1 MKIEERLYLVGASQ
15 ELKQLVVDSDLTWE
29 EKDSLDFILSCMGIP
44 RNGSIEYIEETD
56 ANGITTYLQTYSV
69 VSREDLRKYIF
80 INEGEEGKICRK
92 LYTDLFNEN
101 KEASKKVNLFKAG
114 LRLFFIYMRTARLE
128 IPGYDFTKDPTNFPM
143 IELSY
148 NSMNENL
155 L

>member
-15 ELKQLVVDSDLTWE
+15 ELKQLVYESDLTWE
-29 EKDSLDFILSCMGIP
+29 ERESLDFILSCMGRPYTGRID
-44 RNGSIEYIEETD
+44 YIEEMD
-56 ANGITTYLQTYSV
+56 SNGTFTYLQTFDD
-69 VSREDLRKYIF
+69 EKIRKDIF

-101 KEASKKVNLFKAG
+101 KESKRKVNLFKAG
-114 LRLFFIYMRTARLE
+114 LRLFFIYMRTARLD

>member
-1 MKIEERLYLVGASQ
+1 MKIQERLYLVGASQ
-15 ELKQLVVDSDLTWE
+15 ELKQLVSESDLTWE
-29 EKDSLDFILSCMGIP
+29 EEESLDFILSCMGIP
-44 RNGSIEYIEETD
+44 CNGEIEYIEEVNN
-56 ANGITTYLQTYSV
+56 NGVCTYLKTYDV
-69 VSREDLRKYIF
+69 IHRGETKKDIF

-101 KEASKKVNLFKAG
+101 KDSKKEVNLFKAG

-128 IPGYDFTKDPTNFPM
+128 IPGYNFTKDPTNFSM
-143 IELSY
+143 IKLSY